1 MRIIRSNED
10 IEHGAKALA
19 EADPALARAI
29 AIVGAIPLRLS
40 TPDFAGLASIIV
52 SQQVSKAS
60 AAAIFARL
68 TRLVAPLDAATMLAT
83 GDETLREAGLSRPKQ
98 RTLRAIA
105 EAVSEGDLDLSGLCT
120 MPAEEAVAAM
130 TRIRG
135 VGPWTAEIYLL
146 FCAGHGDIFPAG
158 DLALQEAVRA
168 ILEMEARPSEKQLR
182 RIAERW
188 SPWRGVASRVMW
200 AYYAVLRG
208 GPEGD
213 PLQV

>member
-10 IEHGAKALA
+10 IAYGAKALA

-29 AIVGAIPLRLS
+29 TIVGAIPLRLS

-68 TRLVAPLDAATMLAT
+68 TRLVAPLDAATMLAA

-105 EAVSEGDLDLSGLCT
+105 EAVSQGELDLSGLCT

-130 TRIRG
+130 TRIKG

-200 AYYAVLRG
+200 AYYAALRG
-208 GPEGD
+208 GREGD

>member
-1 MRIIRSNED
+1 M
-10 IEHGAKALA
+10 GAAALA
-19 EADPALARAI
+19 AADPALAQAI
-29 AIVGAIPLRLS
+29 AVVGEIPLRLS

-60 AAAIFARL
+60 AAAIFGRL
-68 TRLVAPLDAATMLAT
+68 VQLVAPLDAPGMLAAS
-83 GDETLREAGLSRPKQ
+83 DETLREVGLSRPKQ
-98 RTLRAIA
+98 HTLRAIA
-105 EAVSEGDLDLSGLCT
+105 RSVNEGELDLSGLCT

-130 TRIRG
+130 TRIKG

-168 ILEMEARPSEKQLR
+168 ILEMEARPNEKQLR
-182 RIAERW
+182 AIAERW

-200 AYYAVLRG
+200 AYYAALRG
-208 GPEGD
+208 GREGD